1 MLPPTVE
8 TVGFRATICMDIIT
22 KESTETI
29 RTVTQMI
36 RIRRYQYICKKDI
49 YSNDK
54 LVQSDQYVDNGFKA
68 YKPNFIHDNNNY
80 PDIQEWG
87 YIIENPFDY
96 AIENGIDSMIYLK
109 CDNYNEP
116 FIDIDGKLYSQMQFD
131 GYYSEKDVDIDRMY
145 NIIKDIATFT
155 DNKPF
160 FEQDDKRW
168 INAFWYLPTVEQLEI
183 EYYKNRFLEEC
194 LK

>member
-1 MLPPTVE
+1 
-8 TVGFRATICMDIIT
+8 MDIIT

-80 PDIQEWG
+80 PDIQEWD
-87 YIIENPFDY
+87 YIIKNPFDY

-109 CDNYNEP
+109 CDNYNKP

-145 NIIKDIATFT
+145 SIVKDFAHFSDDYPIFT
-155 DNKPF
+155 EGTERF
-160 FEQDDKRW
+160 
-168 INAFWYLPTVEQLEI
+168 INSFWYLPSVYDLATHKWENEI
-183 EYYKNRFLEEC
+183 ERCK
-194 LK
+194 K

>member
-1 MLPPTVE
+1 
-8 TVGFRATICMDIIT
+8 MDIIT

-80 PDIQEWG
+80 PDIQEWD

-131 GYYSEKDVDIDRMY
+131 GYYSEKDVDIDKMY
-145 NIIKDIATFT
+145 NIVKDFAHFSDDYPIFT
-155 DNKPF
+155 KGTERF
-160 FEQDDKRW
+160 
-168 INAFWYLPTVEQLEI
+168 INSFWYVPSVHDLITHKWENEI
-183 EYYKNRFLEEC
+183 ERCK
-194 LK
+194 K